1 MKNLFFKRLSIILL
15 TVLMSLVFVSAV
27 AEEWVLV
34 DNESIVVKIKEF
46 GEDSM
51 WGHTMK
57 VYMENKTD
65 KLLMYSIDSCAV
77 NGVMNDPFWAKEV
90 MAGSKANAEISW
102 FDMKGN
108 ASDIG
113 ITQLDFDFRVSD
125 SEDWMADA
133 LLDQS
138 YTIYPKG
145 ESSVVLD
152 EYSPSSSDITL
163 FDDNNATMII
173 TGFSDD
179 EIWGYTANVYVNN
192 KTDNPLMFSVENST
206 VNGFMCDPFWAAEVR
221 ANTSAYTSISW
232 MQEDFEMNDITNVEE
247 IVLAVRVYDSED
259 WMADAVIEQQFTITP

>member
-1 MKNLFFKRLSIILL
+1 
-15 TVLMSLVFVSAV
+15 MSLVFVSAV

-90 MAGSKANAEISW
+90 MAGSKANAEVSW

-108 ASDIG
+108 ASNIG
-113 ITQLDFDFRVSD
+113 ITQLDFSFRVYD

-145 ESSVVLD
+145 ESSVAVPTNTPTATPTAEPTPSPIPVLKKGMNGEAVKQMQSQLKRLGYLQAEPD
-152 EYSPSSSDITL
+152 GDFGSMTETAVKDFQKKNGLQADGMAGSQTL
-163 FDDNNATMII
+163 T
-173 TGFSDD
+173 
-179 EIWGYTANVYVNN
+179 
-192 KTDNPLMFSVENST
+192 LMFSNEAKKQLWVWIPTKGGKKHHANQYCSDMVDPEY
-206 VNGFMCDPFWAAEVR
+206 VKLEEAERRGF
-221 ANTSAYTSISW
+221 
-232 MQEDFEMNDITNVEE
+232 
-247 IVLAVRVYDSED
+247 
-259 WMADAVIEQQFTITP
+259 TPCGKKSCY